1 MGKSNLKKSI
11 ASGLT
16 IAVGTILNGALGIE
30 IINTDNLFVI
40 AICWIMVMLIFDAV
54 LLILE
59 KLYN

>member
-1 MGKSNLKKSI
+1 MEKSNLKKSI

-16 IAVGTILNGALGIE
+16 IAVGTMLNGTLGMK
-30 IINTDNLFVI
+30 IINTDSLFIV
-40 AICWIMVMLIFDAV
+40 AICWIMVMLVFDTV